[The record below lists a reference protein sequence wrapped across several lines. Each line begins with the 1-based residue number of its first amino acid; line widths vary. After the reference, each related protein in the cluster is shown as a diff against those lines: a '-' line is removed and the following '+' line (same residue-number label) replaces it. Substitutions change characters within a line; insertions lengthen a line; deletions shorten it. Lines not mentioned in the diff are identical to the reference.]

1 MNGWTMDI
9 LCNIFMFTTEYQ
21 FTTMYV
27 TFSCQDGISGWLC
40 EEMSGEGLS
49 LDQMD
54 VSGILTPFYLVN
66 KQKIKERKRNRRNKQ
81 NLFLDQIDNGF
92 NCRQHTSPPRG
103 PGWQDH
109 CCGNV
114 ASPGGNC
121 GHEGELQVDLD
132 GGATMIIMEKMMM
145 AVGKTVM
152 MTTMEGQLRL

>member
-1 MNGWTMDI
+1 
-9 LCNIFMFTTEYQ
+9 MF
-21 FTTMYV
+21 V

-54 VSGILTPFYLVN
+54 VSGIDSILLG
-66 KQKIKERKRNRRNKQ
+66 KQSEDKRKRTRRKKQ
-81 NLFLDQIDNGF
+81 NLLLDQIDNGF

-103 PGWQDH
+103 PSWQDH

-121 GHEGELQVDLD
+121 GHEGELQVDHDGGDNDNHGEDNDGSGEDGDDDD
-132 GGATMIIMEKMMM
+132 GGAIEIVKS
-145 AVGKTVM
+145 
-152 MTTMEGQLRL
+152 